1 LTNRNSDT
9 LPAAL
14 VHLNSMGHHDRMC
27 VRVSSLNDIRTDW
40 HEHMHDKHE
49 HGPNMV
55 NDSMLNDSMASV
67 TALIFEVLHFDSRFL
82 DLVAALLALVA

>member
-1 LTNRNSDT
+1 
-9 LPAAL
+9 
-14 VHLNSMGHHDRMC
+14 
-27 VRVSSLNDIRTDW
+27 
-40 HEHMHDKHE
+40 MHDKHE